1 MLTHSLRVGSLALA
15 CSAEMPNWEAKC
27 GGSLAKFSPL
37 PTACMIPRPC
47 RAWSPPNPSSLSPI
61 PSKTRTHDVIGS
73 LYVLDTGPLQIT
85 EKQKEMLLWI
95 AEVVITAIGL
105 QKAVPPL
112 GPILEIGI

>member
-1 MLTHSLRVGSLALA
+1 MRGLSGEVLSFADSVHDPSALTRMVSTKSILV
-15 CSAEMPNWEAKC
+15 
-27 GGSLAKFSPL
+27 
-37 PTACMIPRPC
+37 IPDTVQDH
-47 RAWSPPNPSSLSPI
+47 A
-61 PSKTRTHDVIGS
+61 HDVIGS